1 MALVL
6 EDSGC
11 ANGGAAQASVTTPAL
26 TPAIGDLVCIGA
38 SCFAS
43 TGDDTSTNTITD
55 SAGHTWNLEVTISQG
70 ALGGGTFPPQ
80 PITIWTTEATSTSFT
95 VTTGVGG
102 GGTGFAQWVAW
113 TIWSGHDST
122 TPVVDTDAVLADTAL
137 PQLNMTAP
145 VAGCAAF
152 AVMSDWG
159 GAGQD
164 PPVEEAGSTLICT
177 ISNVDIQPSAAVQK
191 QGLSGAF
198 TTGFEIVT
206 PAPEGTNVIGITIQ
220 PAAAGDVEGVLDIS
234 LPLIQV
240 ALDGEATASGV
251 LDVVLPVPD
260 AVITGEATAA
270 GVLDVV
276 LPVIQAAFDGE
287 LTATGT
293 LDINLPV
300 IDADFDGELTATA
313 QLAIDLPVPVVALD
327 GEVSASGQL
336 DLVLPVPN
344 VNLVGEL
351 PVSGVLDITLPVPE
365 VSLTGTSAAGGATM
379 GPCGWTIPDPLC
391 SDTWAAVPANVKSAA
406 RDYAALVLWG
416 ATGREFGLCEIT
428 VRPCGYRK
436 CGSDLWNWWGF
447 SWQSGTWMPYIWQ
460 GQWFN
465 GCACPGTCC
474 CDPECAIRLSGD
486 VEEILEVL
494 IDGVPV
500 DPDTYF
506 VYDKTWL
513 VRTDTTLC
521 WPQCPDLNVPNGDPA
536 AFQVTYL
543 RGNPVPAAL
552 LNAAS
557 VLADEWAKACTGGE
571 CRLSNRV
578 TSLARNGIQID
589 MLSPEELMDNNRT
602 GLWEVDTVI
611 AAINPYGRVRRGK
624 IYAPGRKDPRM
635 QTWP

>member
-1 MALVL
+1 MAIALDATSSFTDGGTTQDPYVSGSFTPPVDSWVFVCASAFAASGDDSSFINVFGTFYTWTRVPGAFLDQLNFGGSVAPPPIAFWMTKATAGIAITVTQDCVDGVGFSHVQGIWVL
-6 EDSGC
+6 TGTHATTPVIDADTFTGLGAASITMTATDSGQWALFGMC
-11 ANGGAAQASVTTPAL
+11 DWGNSADVPAEADAAMTTRYANANADIQSSFR
-26 TPAIGDLVCIGA
+26 GDLV
-38 SCFAS
+38 S
-43 TGDDTSTNTITD
+43 TGAGGIT
-55 SAGHTWNLEVTISQG
+55 V
-70 ALGGGTFPPQ
+70 GTQ
-80 PITIWTTEATSTSFT
+80 
-95 VTTGVGG
+95 
-102 GGTGFAQWVAW
+102 
-113 TIWSGHDST
+113 
-122 TPVVDTDAVLADTAL
+122 VLAT
-137 PQLNMTAP
+137 PQGTNA
-145 VAGCAAF
+145 VAILVQAA
-152 AVMSDWG
+152 A
-159 GAGQD
+159 
-164 PPVEEAGSTLICT
+164 EEA
-177 ISNVDIQPSAAVQK
+177 
-191 QGLSGAF
+191 
-198 TTGFEIVT
+198 VT
-206 PAPEGTNVIGITIQ
+206 
-220 PAAAGDVEGVLDIS
+220 GVLDIV
-234 LPLIQV
+234 LPV
-240 ALDGEATASGV
+240 PTVDFTAEATASGV
-251 LDVVLPVPD
+251 ID
-260 AVITGEATAA
+260 IS
-270 GVLDVV
+270 

-557 VLADEWAKACTGGE
+557 VLADEFAKACTGGE

-578 TSLARNGIQID
+578 TSLARNGIQVD
-589 MLSPEELMDNNRT
+589 MLSPEELMENGMT
-602 GLWEVDTVI
+602 GLWEVDSVI
-611 AAINPYGRVRRGK
+611 RAINPYGRVRRGK
-624 IYAPGRKDPRM
+624 IYSPGRKDPRM